1 MESRSIPL
9 LVGSQIYPLITT
21 LDDEK
26 LDVVYKILRDTVAAT
41 PPTLAQD
48 QRLFIASIKLAD
60 DLVNITQRMEDIL
73 ALVGINEPE
82 RAEDSSEDKPEGE
95 ASA

>member
-1 MESRSIPL
+1 MESRSVPL

-60 DLVNITQRMEDIL
+60 DLVNITRRMEAIL

-82 RAEDSSEDKPEGE
+82 RAEDYSGESESE
-95 ASA
+95 ASS